1 MQLSKAPPVGKE
13 NAPQVGAERVDNQN
27 PDRDQHESDGLIAVM
42 GAGMNYH
49 LRPEGNCFRSA
60 MSSKFTKQRKWTT
73 FRRLSMAG
81 LYVDSHFKSPRLTSR
96 RGFAEITFHHLAKS
110 PNQPARAG
118 TPDMK
123 VLIFGSGGREHA
135 LAWAVGRSKRV
146 TEVVCAP
153 GNGGI
158 ADAARCVP
166 VDLKSLDAM
175 VQLALD
181 EQPGLTIIGP
191 EFPLS
196 LGIVDA
202 LQQHG
207 LRVFG
212 PTRAAAMLESS
223 KGFTKRF
230 LQRHAIPTANYA
242 VCTTAE
248 ELEKAVEIFHPPIVV
263 KADGLAAGKGVLI
276 CTSRQTAIEAAQGLF
291 TGALLGEAERQV
303 VIEEFLEGDEISFL
317 CLSDGTHV
325 AALALAQDHKRIGE
339 GDTGSNTGGMG
350 VYSTDA
356 LLEPAMS
363 EWILR
368 HIAEPT
374 VAGMAQEETPFVG
387 VLYLGLMMTARG
399 PQVLEINAR
408 FGDPETQ
415 AILVRLE
422 SDLVD
427 SLEACIDGRLDQTE
441 LRWAQGASA
450 CVIASSAGY
459 PGNYRTGFAVTGLSS
474 AARVPGAQVF
484 HSGSARIGSQ
494 IVTAGGRVLG
504 VTAAATSLEG
514 ALDRAYQAMAEI
526 EFEGMYY
533 RRDIGHRA
541 TGKQR

>member
-1 MQLSKAPPVGKE
+1 
-13 NAPQVGAERVDNQN
+13 
-27 PDRDQHESDGLIAVM
+27 
-42 GAGMNYH
+42 
-49 LRPEGNCFRSA
+49 
-60 MSSKFTKQRKWTT
+60 
-73 FRRLSMAG
+73 
-81 LYVDSHFKSPRLTSR
+81 
-96 RGFAEITFHHLAKS
+96 
-110 PNQPARAG
+110 
-118 TPDMK
+118 MK

-135 LAWAVGRSKRV
+135 LAWAVGRSQRV

-158 ADAARCVP
+158 ADLARCVP
-166 VDLKSLDAM
+166 VELRNLDAM
-175 VQLALD
+175 VRLALE

-191 EFPLS
+191 ELPLS
-196 LGIVDA
+196 LGLVDH

-223 KGFTKRF
+223 KGFAKRF
-230 LQRHAIPTANYA
+230 LQRHAIPTANYL
-242 VCTTAE
+242 VCTTAD
-248 ELEKAVEIFHPPIVV
+248 ELQKAVEIFHPPIVV
-263 KADGLAAGKGVLI
+263 KADGLAAGKGVII
-276 CTSRQTAIEAAQGLF
+276 CTSRRAAIEAAEGLF
-291 TGALLGEAERQV
+291 NGALLGEAERQV

-317 CLSDGTHV
+317 CLSDGTNV
-325 AALALAQDHKRIGE
+325 ARLAPAQDHKRIGE
-339 GDTGSNTGGMG
+339 GDTGPNTGGMG

-374 VAGMAQEETPFVG
+374 VAGMAEEETPFVG
-387 VLYLGLMMTARG
+387 VLYLGLMVTARG

-415 AILVRLE
+415 AILARLE

-441 LRWAQGASA
+441 LRWTPGASA

-459 PGNYRTGFAVTGLSS
+459 PGSYRTGFAITGLSG
-474 AARVPGAQVF
+474 AARVPGARVF

-504 VTAAATSLEG
+504 VTAAGASLEQ

-541 TGKQR
+541 PGKHP